1 MNFTELRDGATSEAP
16 VPVAGRRLGLTM
28 AQGEPGHG
36 VSALAGRRSLGYG
49 C

>member
-1 MNFTELRDGATSEAP
+1 MNFTELRHGATSEVLGP
-16 VPVAGRRLGLTM
+16 VPGRRLGLTM